1 MTCFVALL
9 LVDALLGVAGT
20 RPMFLQTGSTTA
32 TVGVSA
38 AAAVPAWK
46 LQFCLE
52 VLADDADDGSDGFG
66 FAESGPAEVPFTVG
80 PADVGP
86 AQSPAELA
94 LAEGTDNGAFTLSPV
109 EVALLE
115 GPAELVLAEGS
126 AEELA
131 VELWLDEEG
140 SAGELAEEG
149 PVEVEFDEEDP
160 AEKELA
166 EEGPAEEELAE
177 EGPAEEEL
185 AEEGP
190 AEVELAEEVTPEDPA
205 KVELAKECPAE
216 LKLGEEDPAEE
227 ILAEVEVQAE
237 IGPAEAEL
245 VEAELADS
253 VLFTE
258 RLFDAGLELE
268 ACGGSLRLSFTS
280 AMFAMLKDSPL
291 RITDRTEG

>member
-1 MTCFVALL
+1 
-9 LVDALLGVAGT
+9 
-20 RPMFLQTGSTTA
+20 MFLQTGSTTA

-66 FAESGPAEVPFTVG
+66 FAESGPAEVPFT
-80 PADVGP
+80 
-86 AQSPAELA
+86 EC
-94 LAEGTDNGAFTLSPV
+94 PV

-177 EGPAEEEL
+177 EGPAE
-185 AEEGP
+185 
-190 AEVELAEEVTPEDPA
+190 VELAEEVTPEDPA
-205 KVELAKECPAE
+205 KVELANECPAE
-216 LKLGEEDPAEE
+216 LKLGEEDPAEVE
-227 ILAEVEVQAE
+227 LAEVEVQVDM
-237 IGPAEAEL
+237 GPA
-245 VEAELADS
+245 EAELADS
-253 VLFTE
+253 VLFGE
-258 RLFDAGLELE
+258 RLIDAGLELE